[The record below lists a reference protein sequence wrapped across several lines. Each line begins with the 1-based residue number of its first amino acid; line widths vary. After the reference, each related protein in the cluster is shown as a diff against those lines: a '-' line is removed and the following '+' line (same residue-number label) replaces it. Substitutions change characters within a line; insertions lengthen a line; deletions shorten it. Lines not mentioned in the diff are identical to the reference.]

1 MRGSSNQHS
10 LSNLAGSCLR
20 PDRSSGFGSNSS
32 MLLPT
37 NEGDDLVRRLVQG
50 HGALQNLYERTDHTI
65 MHRYM
70 AAAAQPGGPR
80 QRLYGTA
87 GSGLWGVG
95 GYGGQAAG
103 MGIVRASSPGFD
115 LH

>member
-1 MRGSSNQHS
+1 
-10 LSNLAGSCLR
+10 
-20 PDRSSGFGSNSS
+20 
-32 MLLPT
+32 
-37 NEGDDLVRRLVQG
+37 
-50 HGALQNLYERTDHTI
+50 

-103 MGIVRASSPGFD
+103 MGIVRASSPGTD
-115 LH
+115 IVGKLASCLKARCPN